1 MENQPSQIE
10 EKEHLNL
17 IIPKLIGKS
26 VIFSKGMKQRMKSNM
41 IFNEFDHKA
50 SKDFYY
56 YLNESNKRYKG
67 LKNGGQLDNYLKEAQ
82 IHNRIKAKKILSDN
96 FYTSLNLDKDREA
109 MKINH
114 NGPLLTEMS
123 EIIKKI
129 KEESD
134 NSIDTNSIKEE
145 INKKLY
151 KKKLRESIL
160 LQQSQNLINEIHFYT
175 PEKGNHAT
183 ELSKKI
189 YIYFIY
195 IS

>member
-1 MENQPSQIE
+1 MENQPIETE
-10 EKEHLNL
+10 EKENLNL

-160 LQQSQNLINEIHFYT
+160 LQQSQSLINEIPVYN
-175 PEKGNHAT
+175 PEKGNQAT
-183 ELSKKI
+183 ELSKKK
-189 YIYFIY
+189 YLFFY
-195 IS
+195 

>member
-1 MENQPSQIE
+1 MENQLIKTE
-10 EKEHLNL
+10 EKENLNL

-26 VIFSKGMKQRMKSNM
+26 IEFSKAMKQKMKSNL

-50 SKDFYY
+50 SKDFNY
-56 YLNESNKRYKG
+56 YLNESNKRYIG
-67 LKNGGQLDNYLKEAQ
+67 LKNGGQLDKYLKESQ
-82 IHNRIKAKKILSDN
+82 IKNRKKAKKILSDN

-114 NGPLLTEMS
+114 NGPLLTEMN
-123 EIIKKI
+123 EIIKK
-129 KEESD
+129 
-134 NSIDTNSIKEE
+134 IKEE

-160 LQQSQNLINEIHFYT
+160 LQQSQNLINEIPFYT

>member
-1 MENQPSQIE
+1 MENQLIKTE
-10 EKEHLNL
+10 EKENLNL

-26 VIFSKGMKQRMKSNM
+26 IEFSKAMKQKMKSNL

-50 SKDFYY
+50 SKDFNY
-56 YLNESNKRYKG
+56 YLNESNKRYIG
-67 LKNGGQLDNYLKEAQ
+67 LKNGGQLDKYLKESQ
-82 IHNRIKAKKILSDN
+82 IKNRKKAKKILSDN

-114 NGPLLTEMS
+114 NGPLLTEMN

-160 LQQSQNLINEIHFYT
+160 LQQSQNLINEIPFYT